1 MFHNAP
7 SQYGVPEPIPVD
19 PDPCALLVF
28 RRAHYL
34 AYLRRRV
41 GSADVA
47 EDVFQDFAVKV
58 IRAARDR
65 EPVGNTAAWV
75 FRVLRNTLF
84 DHYRRKDA
92 RLRCETGYTA
102 YSQLLC
108 ESGDADPTGTT
119 SDNDAAQSLESALAS
134 IRPDHARVI
143 RALYLQEIPRDA
155 VAKELHL
162 EIGTLNVRAFR
173 ARRAL
178 RDALLRQGGRSGN
191 SDDSA
196 SAGSGGRSRHRH
208 STSGTGDTKPFCEAW

>member
-1 MFHNAP
+1 MFHLAP
-7 SQYGVPEPIPVD
+7 SRYGAPEGPVN

-28 RRAHYL
+28 RKAHYL

-58 IRAARDR
+58 IRAARTR

-92 RLRCETGYTA
+92 RLRGEAGYTLH
-102 YSQLLC
+102 SQLLS
-108 ESGDADPTGTT
+108 EPGDADASGAA
-119 SDNDAAQSLESALAS
+119 SDADAARTLDAALAS
-134 IRPDHARVI
+134 IRPDQAGVI
-143 RALYLQEIPRDA
+143 RALYLQELPRVV
-155 VAKELHL
+155 VARDLNL

-178 RDALLRQGGRSGN
+178 RDALMRQGG
-191 SDDSA
+191 DSA
-196 SAGSGGRSRHRH
+196 SANAL
-208 STSGTGDTKPFCEAW
+208 CEAW

>member
-1 MFHNAP
+1 MFHITPSRYDVPDPAP
-7 SQYGVPEPIPVD
+7 VN

-28 RRAHYL
+28 RKAHYL

-58 IRAARDR
+58 IRAARAR

-92 RLRCETGYTA
+92 RLRGEAGYTLH
-102 YSQLLC
+102 SKLLS
-108 ESGDADPTGTT
+108 EPGDADAAGAA
-119 SDNDAAQSLESALAS
+119 SDADAAQTLDAALAS
-134 IRPDHARVI
+134 IRPDHAGVI
-143 RALYLQEIPRDA
+143 RALYLQDLPREA
-155 VAKELHL
+155 VARALGL

-178 RDALLRQGGRSGN
+178 RDALLRQGGGSG
-191 SDDSA
+191 DGDAA
-196 SAGSGGRSRHRH
+196 SAGSGGGSARTASAAA
-208 STSGTGDTKPFCEAW
+208 TGAATALCTAG